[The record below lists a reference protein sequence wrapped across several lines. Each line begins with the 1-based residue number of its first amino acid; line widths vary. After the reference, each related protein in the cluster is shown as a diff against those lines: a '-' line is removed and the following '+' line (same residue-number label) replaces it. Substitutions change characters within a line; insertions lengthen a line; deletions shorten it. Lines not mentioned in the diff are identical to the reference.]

1 MYISFIYINTYQNM
15 DSPPRPVPMGSPVCI
30 IKSLCH
36 KGEYIRYCFHVCH
49 FKPTKTQG
57 IENTHLY
64 IINKTIV
71 VVLDFAELQEIQTSC
86 KKSFQHLQKEAPQT
100 VRADVRDT

>member
-1 MYISFIYINTYQNM
+1 M

-36 KGEYIRYCFHVCH
+36 KGEHVRYCLHGCD
-49 FKPTKTQG
+49 FKPKIKQG

-86 KKSFQHLQKEAPQT
+86 KKSTFTKESP
-100 VRADVRDT
+100 DTIRTDITGI